1 MTTSINTESDVTPTP
16 GLSADELASQT
27 PLMRQ
32 FHELKAQVP
41 DALLF
46 FRMGDF
52 YELFGDDA
60 VEAARILEITLTSRD
75 KGKANPLPMA
85 GVPHHSSQGYLQR
98 LLKAG
103 KKVAIAEQMEDPAT
117 VKGGKT
123 IVKRDIIRVF
133 TPAVQFDHEGS
144 EAQYLATALPVSGLE
159 GAWALALLDAST
171 GECRVGVLG
180 GAQALADELISRQVR
195 HFLRVAH
202 QLPEDARCALPA
214 NVLLEEVPS
223 NALTLEPALALLKK
237 HYAVGNLE
245 AFFPGLPE
253 QALHATAHLIHY
265 VARTQKLDKLEHLR
279 IPAPLHEARTLKL
292 GPNTA
297 RHLDLIPQVTDG
309 AQSPNVFSLINHT
322 RSALGART
330 LKRWLLDPL
339 KVPAEIHERQEAVR
353 TISDQP
359 GAIETLAQ
367 RLGELYDLERISGRV
382 NARLANPRDILA
394 LGRSL
399 AALPEILAR
408 IQKSAP
414 ASTLLADLR
423 ARLHENHARIEGLGS
438 DIIRTLREEAPL
450 VSRDGGIFQKG
461 TDPELDRLI
470 SLTEDGQRWLI
481 ELETREREAT
491 GISTLKV
498 RYNRVFG
505 YYIEVTQANLKNVPA
520 HYQRKQTTVG
530 AERFFTEELKRFE
543 DDIVSAESKRK
554 ALEQKLFE
562 ELVARVFAATA
573 PIMDAAAALG
583 ALDSLCSMARLAQE
597 PGWIFPQINDTLRLD
612 IQAGRHPLVDAVSR
626 GSFVP
631 NGTVLDPEQSR
642 VLLITGP
649 NMGGKSTVMRQV
661 AIIVILG
668 QMGAPVPAARASWG
682 AVSQLHTRIG
692 AHDAIARGQSTFMV
706 EMSELAHILHHADE
720 RSLIVLDEI
729 GRGTSTYDGIS
740 VAWST
745 LEWICTKIRA
755 RTLFATH
762 YHELTRL
769 DSELP
774 ALKNTHMATESSRAG
789 GLRFLYQ
796 LRDGAAAESF
806 GIHVAQL
813 AGLPSDVIS
822 RAWKVLEDLENQA
835 TPDTSQPSA
844 QLSLFGQAAP
854 RVREVEVVVEKIIE
868 KSVPVPSPLL
878 EELSALNLNGMTP
891 MQALFW
897 LSEAQR
903 RV

>member
-1 MTTSINTESDVTPTP
+1 
-16 GLSADELASQT
+16 
-27 PLMRQ
+27 MRQ
-32 FHELKAQVP
+32 YYELKAQAG
-41 DALLF
+41 DALMF

-60 VEAARILEITLTSRD
+60 IDAARILEITLTSRD

-85 GVPHHSSQGYLQR
+85 GVPHHSAQGYLQR

-103 KKVAIAEQMEDPAT
+103 KKVAIAEQMEDPAAA
-117 VKGGKT
+117 KGAKT
-123 IVKRDIIRVF
+123 IVKRDITRIF

-144 EAQYLATALPVSGLE
+144 EAQYLATALPISGLE
-159 GAWALALLDAST
+159 GGWALALLDAST
-171 GECRVGVLG
+171 GECRVGVLPN
-180 GAQALADELISRQVR
+180 AQALADELISRPVR
-195 HFLRVAH
+195 HFLRIAH
-202 QLPEDARCALPA
+202 QLPEDARASLSSQ
-214 NVLLEEVPS
+214 VLLEEIPS
-223 NALTLEPALALLKK
+223 NALTLEPAQALLKR
-237 HYAVGNLE
+237 HYSVGNLE
-245 AFFPGLPE
+245 AFFPGLPDE
-253 QALHATAHLIHY
+253 ALHATAHLIHY
-265 VARTQKLDKLEHLR
+265 VARTQKIEKIEHLR

-297 RHLDLIPQVTDG
+297 RHLDLVASTSDGPQ
-309 AQSPNVFSLINHT
+309 APNVFSLINHT
-322 RSALGART
+322 KSALGARS

-339 KVPAEIHERQEAVR
+339 KSPQEIHERQDAVR
-353 TISDQP
+353 ALSEQP
-359 GAIETLAQ
+359 GTLDNLTSH
-367 RLGELYDLERISGRV
+367 LGELYDLERISGRV
-382 NARLANPRDILA
+382 NARLANPRDLLA

-399 AALPEILAR
+399 ATLPEILSRTEKTAAR
-408 IQKSAP
+408 A
-414 ASTLLADLR
+414 ALLADLR
-423 ARLHENHARIEGLGS
+423 ARLKDSHSALAALAS

-481 ELETREREAT
+481 DLETREREAT
-491 GISTLKV
+491 GIPTLKV

-505 YYIEVTQANLKNVPA
+505 YYIEITQAHLKNAPA

-543 DDIVSAESKRK
+543 DDIVSSESKRK
-554 ALEQKLFE
+554 GLEQKLFD
-562 ELVARVFAATA
+562 ELLARVHALTA
-573 PIMDAAAALG
+573 PIMEAAACLG
-583 ALDSLCSMARLAQE
+583 SLDALCSMATLSQE
-597 PGWIFPQINDTLRLD
+597 PGWIFPDIDDSLKLD
-612 IQAGRHPLVDAVSR
+612 IHAGRHPLVDAVSR

-631 NGTVLDPEQSR
+631 NDTILDPEKSR

-661 AIIVILG
+661 ALIVILG
-668 QMGAPVPAARASWG
+668 QMGSPVPAARAHWG

-745 LEWICTKIRA
+745 LEWICKKIRA

-774 ALKNTHMATESSRAG
+774 ALTNTHMATESSRPG

-813 AGLPSDVIS
+813 AGLPAEVVG
-822 RAWKVLEDLENQA
+822 RAWKVLEDLEAMADGEAAPQ
-835 TPDTSQPSA
+835 TA
-844 QLSLFGQAAP
+844 QLSLFAANP
-854 RVREVEVVVEKIIE
+854 RVREVTVEKIIE
-868 KSVPVPSPLL
+868 KEIPMKSPILDGIRG
-878 EELSALNLNGMTP
+878 LNLNGMTP
-891 MQALFW
+891 LQALNW
-897 LSEAQR
+897 LNDAQR
-903 RV
+903 SLMS